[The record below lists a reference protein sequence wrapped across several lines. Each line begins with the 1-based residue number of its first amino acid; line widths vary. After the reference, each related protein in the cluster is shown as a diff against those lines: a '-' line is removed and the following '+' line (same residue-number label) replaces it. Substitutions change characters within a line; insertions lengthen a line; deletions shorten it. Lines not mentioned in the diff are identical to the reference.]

1 MLFPLSIF
9 LKHAN
14 FFSLSPPPPF
24 PMIKELLHEAA
35 DLLSIYLSRDM
46 KDMKDDQLLLV
57 HGTADENVQL
67 VHTMLLTKKLT
78 YYGIVFNQMVNYLEF
93 RHNLRNIKT
102 TFYKIFPDCDLLQTL
117 FDFYQFLIYIRLIFY
132 FNF

>member
-14 FFSLSPPPPF
+14 FFSFSTPPL

-93 RHNLRNIKT
+93 RHNLRIIKT
-102 TFYKIFPDCDLLQTL
+102 TFYKIFAECN
-117 FDFYQFLIYIRLIFY
+117 FYKLYLIFINLY
-132 FNF
+132 I